1 MGRFGTEKP
10 DYPWEDGDKDLIIKL
25 LAEGLSSSQ
34 IADAFPVRTGIRPT
48 RNSIIGK
55 IDRWGLRGKRP
66 TTGLNAS
73 RPARPR
79 KFEPSPPKAI
89 AIPVSQPSPP
99 KAIAPAA
106 PSYREKSPSP
116 PKAIAPALMAPEKGE
131 GRININVEEFNLS
144 PGGKAVIA
152 LKNHE
157 CKWPVG
163 DPRASGFHFCCA
175 PRVEDRPY
183 CQHHLFERAAEPGQ
197 RVGWWK
203 PGRRK

>member
-1 MGRFGTEKP
+1 MGRFGSEKP
-10 DYPWEDGDKDLIIKL
+10 NYPWEDSDKDLIIKL

-34 IADAFPVRTGIRPT
+34 IADAFPVRTGIKPT

-55 IDRWGLRGKRP
+55 IDRWNLRGNRP
-66 TTGLNAS
+66 KTGLNAS

-79 KFEPSPPKAI
+79 KFEPRPPKAI

-99 KAIAPAA
+99 KAIAPT
-106 PSYREKSPSP
+106 
-116 PKAIAPALMAPEKGE
+116 LMAPEKGE

-175 PRVEDRPY
+175 PRVEGRPY

-203 PGRRK
+203 PGRKRT

>member
-10 DYPWEDGDKDLIIKL
+10 DYPWEDSDKDLIIKL

-48 RNSIIGK
+48 RNSISGK

-89 AIPVSQPSPP
+89 A
-99 KAIAPAA
+99 APAA
-106 PSYREKSPSP
+106 PSYREKPPSP
-116 PKAIAPALMAPEKGE
+116 PKAIAPVLMAPEKGE
-131 GRININVEEFNLS
+131 GRININVEEFNL
-144 PGGKAVIA
+144 
-152 LKNHE
+152 LK
-157 CKWPVG
+157 W
-163 DPRASGFHFCCA
+163 
-175 PRVEDRPY
+175 
-183 CQHHLFERAAEPGQ
+183 
-197 RVGWWK
+197 
-203 PGRRK
+203 